1 MKYSRLVLGLVVL
14 LSAAVLVGC
23 GEQKAAPAPVAE
35 KPKCGI
41 AAMSDEDDADDFR
54 VILKRPVSE
63 PDEGKTMVKP
73 MVKTM
78 VNTMVK
84 SRVKSSVKRRA
95 RKLSSTEKIIAY
107 LTANPSAAAHELSI
121 AVKLSVR
128 GVEWHLKALVKS
140 GKLRHVGPSRGG
152 HWEVLA

>member
-1 MKYSRLVLGLVVL
+1 MKYSRLILVAVAAI
-14 LSAAVLVGC
+14 SAAVLVGC
-23 GEQKAAPAPVAE
+23 GEQKAASAPVAE
-35 KPKCGI
+35 KPKFGI

-152 HWEVLA
+152 HWEVLS